1 MTNAERD
8 DLLTV
13 RALVVEGAMGYGLG
27 IESDEARDNI
37 CVGPLIQAIDAINA
51 LLGEDDDDD

>member
-1 MTNAERD
+1 MTKNERD
-8 DLLTV
+8 ELLKV

-37 CVGPLIQAIDAINA
+37 CVGPLILAIDAINA
-51 LLGEDDDDD
+51 LLGEDDNED